1 MAGLV
6 AGGKNKKAKKEAKQ
20 QELLKQ
26 TWDTEL
32 EEQTQDGNETIR
44 DKGFLDGNFKN
55 LLR

>member
-44 DKGFLDGNFKN
+44 DKGFLDGNSKN
-55 LLR
+55 L

>member
-55 LLR
+55 LST